1 MSANA
6 EARQG
11 SLDQVLNGLDP
22 SYDLAGELFDI
33 VDTLGRTPS
42 LRRALSDQSAP
53 DQARQGLVTSL
64 FQGKVSDGALK
75 ILAEATNLRWNTSG
89 AFVNALE
96 RQGVRA
102 ALATAQAEGQLDET
116 EDQLFRVGRI
126 VDGNPDL
133 RAALS
138 DRSTPASARQGL
150 LADVLGDKVIK
161 PVAGLARR
169 AVLARDRT
177 FDLTMNGY
185 LKAAADM
192 RGRAVATVEVAR
204 PLADDQAE
212 RLRAALVKQAG
223 RDVTLRVVVNPEVLG
238 GVRVSL
244 GDEVIEGTVAGRLN
258 DARRK
263 LS

>member
-6 EARQG
+6 EARQNA
-11 SLDQVLNGLDP
+11 LDRVLDASSPTAAIGE
-22 SYDLAGELFDI
+22 ELFAVADA
-33 VDTLGRTPS
+33 LSGSPS
-42 LRRALSDQSAP
+42 LRRALTDAGTAEE
-53 DQARQGLVTSL
+53 ARVN
-64 FQGKVSDGALK
+64 VVGALFTGRVSEQTMRVLTEAVK
-75 ILAEATNLRWNTSG
+75 LAWSTTGS
-89 AFVNALE
+89 FVAAIE

-102 ALATAQAEGQLDET
+102 ILGQAQVEGRLDEV
-116 EDQLFRVGRI
+116 ENQLFKVGRV

-212 RLRAALVKQAG
+212 RLRAALA
-223 RDVTLRVVVNPEVLG
+223 
-238 GVRVSL
+238 
-244 GDEVIEGTVAGRLN
+244 EG
-258 DARRK
+258 
-263 LS
+263 